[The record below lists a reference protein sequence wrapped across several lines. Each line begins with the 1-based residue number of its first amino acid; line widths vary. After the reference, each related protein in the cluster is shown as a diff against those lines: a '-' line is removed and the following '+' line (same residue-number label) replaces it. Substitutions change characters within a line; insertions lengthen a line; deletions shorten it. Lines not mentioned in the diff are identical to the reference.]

1 MDNARTMQHKI
12 HVGIDLGTTNTV
24 MATCKTPRHRNI
36 MRPTVCQINQ
46 YVMEKQIGMEKSLPS
61 VLFFGAD
68 GKVKVGRF
76 ARDKK
81 LDGADRRI
89 LYNTKIDM
97 GRQVE
102 YANGYTP
109 VKAAADILKV
119 CHDTIQQN
127 IMQRGDNEFPDVTIT
142 VPASFNQSQIADTIM
157 AAKMAGF
164 EKVSILEEPVAAL
177 YHYITNL
184 YVSGDEDTIDFSKKK
199 RMMVYDIG
207 GGTCDVCVVD
217 LQIDEN
223 DVYDI
228 HFVATNRYTE
238 FGGNDFDEQAAI
250 GILNKLFQRYEINDS
265 EIDSPELKAD
275 LIARIMPFCEQYKIW
290 YSTQMNQGYN
300 EDEVP
305 DAHNGS
311 YGVLHSFLTKYE
323 NVELDCTYREYREY
337 TSLFFNDDYRHPTRD
352 LTDKLRDK
360 HVLKPVYQLLKR
372 LKDEGERGIDCIFLT
387 GGMSMYLPI
396 EKALADFCHCPV
408 LRAEEPMDAVA
419 LGAAISKFV
428 STRKDTNDMLILQDD
443 PLREMEDEPAPLQNR
458 QDERPKLPEAIFI
471 DVENQLPMEI
481 IPANITI
488 PCRGEVEHTFHVGS
502 NGVRFH
508 LFAGQS
514 QWDPEMRILYDYA
527 QTFNDLVKPNTEA
540 RIRYE
545 IDEDRFLKMQLIISD
560 VRNQVFDL
568 TVDTFEK
575 I

>member
-1 MDNARTMQHKI
+1 MDNAKDMRHKI
-12 HVGIDLGTTNTV
+12 HIGIDLGTTNTV
-24 MATCKTPRHRNI
+24 MATCKMPRHNI
-36 MRPTVCQINQ
+36 MRPTICSINQ
-46 YVMEKQIGMEKSLPS
+46 YIMENQIGMEKSLPS
-61 VLFFGAD
+61 VLFFGAN

-81 LDGADRRI
+81 QDGADRRI

-97 GRQVE
+97 GRKVV
-102 YANGYTP
+102 YANEYTP

-119 CHDTIQQN
+119 CHDAIRQTV
-127 IMQRGDNEFPDVTIT
+127 MQRGDSEFPDVTIT

-164 EKVSILEEPVAAL
+164 EKVSILEEPIAAL
-177 YHYITNL
+177 YHYINGQ
-184 YVSGDEDTIDFSKKK
+184 YASGAEDMIDFSKKK

-217 LQIDEN
+217 LQIDED

-250 GILNKLFQRYEINDS
+250 GILNKLFRRYEINDA
-265 EIDSPELKAD
+265 EIDAPELKAD
-275 LIARIMPFCEQYKIW
+275 LVARIMPACEQYKLW
-290 YSTQMNQGYN
+290 YSTQLNQGYG
-300 EDEVP
+300 EDEDLP
-305 DAHNGS
+305 TPT
-311 YGVLHSFLTKYE
+311 YGALPRFLTKYE
-323 NVELDCTYREYREY
+323 NVELDCTYSEYRAY
-337 TSLFFNDDYRHPTRD
+337 TALFFNDSYRRPTRD

-372 LKDEGERGIDCIFLT
+372 LKEEGERGIDCVFLT
-387 GGMSMYLPI
+387 GGMSMYPPI
-396 EKALADFCHCPV
+396 EKALAAYCQCPV
-408 LRAEEPMDAVA
+408 LKAEEPMEAVA
-419 LGAAISKFV
+419 MGAAISKFV
-428 STRKDTNDMLILQDD
+428 STRKDTAHMLNLQDED
-443 PLREMEDEPAPLQNR
+443 PAETEEESALVQEHR
-458 QDERPKLPEAIFI
+458 DERPKLPEAIFI

-481 IPANITI
+481 IPANIAI
-488 PCRGEVEHTFHVGS
+488 PCSGEVEHTFHVGS

-545 IDEDRFLKMQLIISD
+545 IDEDRFLKMQLVIAD